1 LHFSVDNFR
10 IKAYY
15 SIVRMEKAKVASDSG
30 GTKEARVESGN
41 AEN

>member
-1 LHFSVDNFR
+1 
-10 IKAYY
+10 
-15 SIVRMEKAKVASDSG
+15 MEKAKVASDSG